1 MEIHFS
7 IKNTKFLFKYTL
19 HYSKIYDRF
28 IILFIK
34 HNHKVSA
41 SFTKEKQRYKQWR
54 RKIDNWGGGGG
65 GGGAIFIYS
74 CSALLTSF
82 EIDCF

>member
-1 MEIHFS
+1 MAVDDHGPDQRETHLNLDRDCLF
-7 IKNTKFLFKYTL
+7 NLLLYQVFLE
-19 HYSKIYDRF
+19 YS
-28 IILFIK
+28 
-34 HNHKVSA
+34 
-41 SFTKEKQRYKQWR
+41 QWR

-65 GGGAIFIYS
+65 AIFIYT